1 LNRSEIR
8 VGFLSLANHFH
19 VQRWAEAFSSS
30 GIKVFVYSPVSGDVG
45 NAELRVIPPRK
56 NKLTYSYYYY
66 SAKKLHRLLESDK
79 ITHVIPIH
87 LSPFGSW
94 AVHSRYG
101 NLFPYAIGADVL
113 EFASP
118 PPPWKRS
125 WSYRENDFWIIKMF
139 RKLIRDYYFKFKVM
153 QVVKHSNLM
162 FSDNHAIANVLI
174 DKLGAKKDAVRVIPW
189 GIDLQIFNSITENE
203 IRIVKNNY
211 LKNSI
216 KNIVLFP
223 RGLKY
228 IYQTDIFLNGISQ
241 YLDKGGNAYFFILTG
256 AGYNPDKSILKN
268 ALTLESKYPNAV
280 KIERDFLS
288 EKEMKTL
295 ILSSDVVVSI
305 PYYDGFSTTLAEA
318 MYAGAIP
325 MVNNIPGN
333 MEIIQD
339 SVNGILLDSLT
350 PESIA
355 NKLSLTEGKIQV
367 LKSKYGVVNKKWVEQ
382 NAYITLQA
390 QKIIDLLASNSK

>member
-1 LNRSEIR
+1 MNRSEIR
-8 VGFLSLANHFH
+8 VGLLSLANHFH
-19 VQRWAEAFSSS
+19 VQRWAEALGAS
-30 GIKVFVYSPVSGDVG
+30 GIQVFVYSPFSGNVR
-45 NAELRVIPPRK
+45 NATLRVIPPRN

-66 SAKKLHRLLESDK
+66 SSLDLHKLLESDE

-94 AVHSRYG
+94 AVHSRFR

-113 EFASP
+113 EFAST

-125 WSYRENDFWIIKMF
+125 WNYRENDFWIIKMF
-139 RKLIRDYYFKFKVM
+139 RKLIRDYYFKFKVK
-153 QVVKHSNLM
+153 QVVRHSEFM

-174 DKLGAKKDAVRVIPW
+174 DKLEAKKEKVRVIPW
-189 GIDLQIFNSITENE
+189 GIDLHIFNSVTEND
-203 IRIVKNNY
+203 IRI
-211 LKNSI
+211 LKNKYLHGST

-241 YLDKGGNAYFFILTG
+241 YLEKGGNAYFFILTG

-288 EKEMKTL
+288 EKEMKAL
-295 ILSSDVVVSI
+295 ILSSDIVVSI

-333 MEIIQD
+333 IEIIQD

-355 NKLSLTEGKIQV
+355 NKLSLTGGKILE

-382 NAYITLQA
+382 NADISLQA
-390 QKIIDLLASNSK
+390 QKIIDLLASHSK

>member
-1 LNRSEIR
+1 
-8 VGFLSLANHFH
+8 
-19 VQRWAEAFSSS
+19 
-30 GIKVFVYSPVSGDVG
+30 
-45 NAELRVIPPRK
+45 
-56 NKLTYSYYYY
+56 
-66 SAKKLHRLLESDK
+66 
-79 ITHVIPIH
+79 
-87 LSPFGSW
+87 
-94 AVHSRYG
+94 
-101 NLFPYAIGADVL
+101 
-113 EFASP
+113 
-118 PPPWKRS
+118 
-125 WSYRENDFWIIKMF
+125 MF

-153 QVVKHSNLM
+153 QVVKHSDFM

-211 LKNSI
+211 LKNSS

-382 NAYITLQA
+382 NADIILQA